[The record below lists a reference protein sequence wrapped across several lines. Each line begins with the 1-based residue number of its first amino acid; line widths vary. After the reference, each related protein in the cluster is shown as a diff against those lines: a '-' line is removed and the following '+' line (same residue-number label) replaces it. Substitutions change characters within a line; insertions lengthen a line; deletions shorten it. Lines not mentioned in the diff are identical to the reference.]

1 MSKCV
6 DEYEKFNEEYEN
18 LEVQPYNAAFDYYSN
33 GWNAAIIAMSDA
45 IKESIEKSG
54 LSDLKM
60 EKLVLEKFINLA
72 KAELIHE
79 NNKGE

>member
-18 LEVQPYNAAFDYYSN
+18 LEVQPYNAAFDYYNN
-33 GWNAAIIAMSDA
+33 GWNAAIIAMSDT

-79 NNKGE
+79 N

>member
-18 LEVQPYNAAFDYYSN
+18 LEVQPYNAAFDYYNN
-33 GWNAAIIAMSDA
+33 GWNSAIIAMSET

-60 EKLVLEKFINLA
+60 EKLALEKFINLA

-79 NNKGE
+79 N

>member
-18 LEVQPYNAAFDYYSN
+18 LEVQPYNAAFDYYSS
-33 GWNAAIIAMSDA
+33 GWNSAIIAMSDT

-60 EKLVLEKFINLA
+60 EKLTLEKFINLA

-79 NNKGE
+79 N

>member
-18 LEVQPYNAAFDYYSN
+18 LEVQPYNAAFDYYSS
-33 GWNAAIIAMSDA
+33 GWNAAIIAMSDT

-60 EKLVLEKFINLA
+60 EKLVIEKFINLT

-79 NNKGE
+79 NNVDK

>member
-1 MSKCV
+1 MSTCI
-6 DEYEKFNEEYEN
+6 DAYEKFNELYEN
-18 LEVQPYNAAFDYYSN
+18 LEVQSYNAFVDYYSN
-33 GWNAAIIAMSDA
+33 GWNSAIIAMSDT

-60 EKLVLEKFINLA
+60 EKLALEKFINRA

-79 NNKGE
+79 N

>member
-18 LEVQPYNAAFDYYSN
+18 LEVQPYNAAFDYYSS
-33 GWNAAIIAMSDA
+33 GWNSAIIAMSDT

-60 EKLVLEKFINLA
+60 EKLTLEKFINLV

-79 NNKGE
+79 N

>member
-18 LEVQPYNAAFDYYSN
+18 LEVQRYNAAFDYYSN
-33 GWNAAIIAMSDA
+33 GWNAAIITMSET

-60 EKLVLEKFINLA
+60 EKLTLEKFINLA

-79 NNKGE
+79 NNIDK

>member
-1 MSKCV
+1 
-6 DEYEKFNEEYEN
+6 
-18 LEVQPYNAAFDYYSN
+18 
-33 GWNAAIIAMSDA
+33 MSDA

-60 EKLVLEKFINLA
+60 EKLALEKFINLA

-79 NNKGE
+79 NNIDK